1 MLNNE
6 FEKQVESAML
16 LIAQEQ
22 IPDTPHRFPPDFE
35 ARLIQQTADTGIE
48 QTHMKTAQPQPIRE
62 HKSRSADFVS
72 RLLTWGSLAAGVMAA
87 VTVGAVMLHEQRDE
101 LTAPKNQE
109 EPAIQE
115 LLPESE
121 PVSTV
126 SDTTTSAA
134 CTTVSASM
142 TSTAITQTTVAT
154 LLTNPVEF
162 AAVLA
167 AVPSAE
173 QTSIETTMSQTVSV
187 LSESAAST
195 ETTAAAPDIVR
206 SNALLEKYS
215 SKFHV
220 IEQSVSADSQR
231 LQNESYMADKVYT
244 DGILYS
250 AFKTGDNMEY
260 DWTEY
265 VECIVDDTTDPPRL
279 VRQYHNCEYENG
291 FYYSVH
297 EDSATVHGADT
308 AFFAEA
314 ETIAIPETLG
324 GFPVRE
330 IAPHA
335 FDGFEGA
342 IFPHLSEIVIPDCVS
357 VICNHAFSGVFTQE
371 RIRSLPD
378 RIRECKIN
386 IPKSVQYIGDTAYG
400 FGTVRAL
407 GGSVTLPE
415 TLEYIDE
422 RAFYD
427 QSAEIELFTE
437 SQIPFEMPDAVS
449 GSAPYLLTDEGYV
462 PLSTDFYPEI
472 VLPESTYVC
481 NADYLIMQRCF
492 VKKCRNALCP
502 KQYAEYYIRENLSNP
517 QGDVNLDGMVNH
529 ADAVWLQRYLLGSI
543 EPFLQSQSDWK
554 AGDCNQDGILNAA
567 DLTLLKRMLL
577 HDNP

>member
-35 ARLIQQTADTGIE
+35 AWLVQQSADTGIG
-48 QTHMKTAQPQPIRE
+48 QTHTKTAQPIRV
-62 HKSRSADFVS
+62 HKSKSEDYVS

-87 VTVGAVMLHEQRDE
+87 ITVGAVMLHEQRDE
-101 LTAPKNQE
+101 LTAPKNQD

-126 SDTTTSAA
+126 SDTTTSAV

-142 TSTAITQTTVAT
+142 TSTTSTQTTASA
-154 LLTNPVEF
+154 LQTNPEVF
-162 AAVLA
+162 AAVFA

-173 QTSIETTMSQTVSV
+173 QTSVETTIIQPVTVT
-187 LSESAAST
+187 SESAVST
-195 ETTAAAPDIVR
+195 ETTAAAPDTAR

-220 IEQSVSADSQR
+220 IEQSISADSQR

-250 AFKTGDNMEY
+250 ACKTGDNTEY

-265 VECIVDDTTDPPRL
+265 VECIADDTSDPPRL

-297 EDSATVHGADT
+297 ENSATVHGAD
-308 AFFAEA
+308 AALFAEA

-342 IFPHLSEIVIPDCVS
+342 VFPHLREIVIPDCVS
-357 VICNHAFSGVFTQE
+357 VICNHAFYGVFTQE
-371 RIRSLPD
+371 RSQSLFD

-407 GGSVTLPE
+407 GGFVTLPE

-427 QSAEIELFTE
+427 QSVEIALFNE
-437 SQIPFEMPDAVS
+437 SQNLFEMPDALP

-517 QGDVNLDGMVNH
+517 QGDVNLNGTVNL
-529 ADAVWLQRYLLGSI
+529 ADAVWLQKYLLGSI

-554 AGDCNQDGILNAA
+554 AGDCDQDGILNAA
-567 DLTLLKRMLL
+567 DLSLLKRMLL